1 MKRYLSILLF
11 VLVLPCCIFASKP
24 YFYDQVSFILPEALE
39 VQSDLNRAI
48 FKALTNA
55 EDDETFEVKLTQKG
69 LNDATVTANSQYCR
83 VIITIKE
90 DDSEYLSNEDYKEEY
105 DNYSKK
111 ELQELNDLLES
122 MVSRGVVLKKWYQIE
137 FVEIDGFYSMKT
149 HYIRSST
156 SGNSSDVD
164 VINYD
169 FNAGKFNVGIS
180 CSYRIADEKIFKP
193 AINSVIDSL
202 EFNFNDDK
210 ESSSLKGVLYEHIIP
225 NSSIE
230 FQWPEKNVSWETSS
244 VNPSITFKL
253 LQYESDYSFL
263 ILNDINYN
271 ISISDNDSNM
281 FITQLYQQL
290 KKKLA
295 TNYKFKNLKLIKD
308 KFDNDEIKFS
318 YSYSSDYDDVCYGLY
333 YLKKLSNTRYINLS
347 GQYFKEDETII
358 NNILDS
364 MF

>member
-1 MKRYLSILLF
+1 M
-11 VLVLPCCIFASKP
+11 
-24 YFYDQVSFILPEALE
+24 
-39 VQSDLNRAI
+39 
-48 FKALTNA
+48 
-55 EDDETFEVKLTQKG
+55 
-69 LNDATVTANSQYCR
+69 
-83 VIITIKE
+83 
-90 DDSEYLSNEDYKEEY
+90 
-105 DNYSKK
+105 
-111 ELQELNDLLES
+111 
-122 MVSRGVVLKKWYQIE
+122 
-137 FVEIDGFYSMKT
+137 
-149 HYIRSST
+149 
-156 SGNSSDVD
+156 
-164 VINYD
+164 
-169 FNAGKFNVGIS
+169 
-180 CSYRIADEKIFKP
+180 
-193 AINSVIDSL
+193 
-202 EFNFNDDK
+202 
-210 ESSSLKGVLYEHIIP
+210 LYEHIIP

-308 KFDNDEIKFS
+308 KC
-318 YSYSSDYDDVCYGLY
+318 DYDDVCYGLY